1 MIIGIDA
8 RCIPKAGHPGAGIVH
23 AAKELISTLIGL
35 GYRHTWIV
43 YACAG
48 IEDLRVNQDDV
59 RIVLLNDV
67 SSATL
72 RRAIQKVPCDILFVP
87 SGAVGLG
94 MPVPCVPW
102 VHDLSIYEHPE
113 WFPQNI
119 FRRVLTTNIFRRGV
133 QHARLITAVSDATRV
148 ELQKH
153 FSIPESRIRVT
164 HEGGDPVLASLVGE
178 AMHHAKQRAK
188 HRLADSG
195 ITQPF
200 ILCLGTV
207 EPRKNIPMLLSA
219 WQHAKTQFEQPTD
232 LVIAGSDGWKL
243 KPITRA
249 LDRERQYESEGGCRL
264 HRVDAVSDDD
274 KRDLLLAAEIVAVPS
289 FHEGFGL
296 VALEGMQAG
305 TAIVAAD
312 AGALPEVVGER
323 GVLLPPQDERA
334 WTRALV
340 DLMNDEENRRHMAEQ
355 GKARSQGMT
364 WKRSAEIVLYALTD
378 ALS

>member
-8 RCIPKAGHPGAGIVH
+8 RCIPKAKHPGAGIAH
-23 AAKELISTLIGL
+23 ASKALISILIGL
-35 GYRHTWIV
+35 GYKHSWIV
-43 YACAG
+43 YAVSD
-48 IEDLRVNQDDV
+48 IEDVRVHQDAV
-59 RIVLLNDV
+59 RFVSLKDD
-67 SSATL
+67 SSAAL
-72 RRAIQKVPCDILFVP
+72 RQAIRKVPCDILFVP
-87 SGAVGLG
+87 SGAVSIGV
-94 MPVPCVPW
+94 PVPCVPW
-102 VHDLSIYEHPE
+102 VHDIAIYEHPE

-119 FRRVLTTNIFRRGV
+119 FRRLLTTNIFRRGV
-133 QHARLITAVSDATRV
+133 QRAPIVAAVSNATRI

-219 WQHAKTQFEQPTD
+219 WRNAKAKFDQSVD

-274 KRDLLLAAEIVAVPS
+274 KRDLLLAAEIVVVPS

-296 VALEGMQAG
+296 VALEAMQAG
-305 TAIVAAD
+305 TAVIASD
-312 AGALPEVVGER
+312 AGALPEVIGER
-323 GVLLPPQDERA
+323 GIVLPPKDDQA
-334 WTRALV
+334 WTRALI

-364 WKRSAEIVLYALTD
+364 WKRTAEIILYALTD